1 MNEQFSPTGFKVLP
15 TIVKN
20 LLIINVLMYL
30 ATITLTRFN
39 IDLSNILG
47 LHFFMASGFRIY
59 QLVTYM
65 FMHGNFGHLFF
76 NMFALWMFG
85 NTLENIWG
93 SKRFLLFYMVCGIG
107 AGLCQE
113 LVQYIHY
120 ATSLSDYA
128 NVNMGG
134 RIIPMDSY
142 LNMMTT
148 VGASGAIYGLLLAFG
163 MMFPNSMI
171 YFYFLIPIKAK
182 WFVIGYAVLEL
193 ISGLGGADN
202 VAHFAHLGGMLF
214 GLLLILYWRKNG
226 LRGQDFDLKKWKG
239 WFWGMKE
246 KMRSKRKYTPYE
258 EIKNEPHVPR
268 SDEEYNRQKAEK
280 ERDVDAILDKIS
292 KSGYASLTDEEKEFL
307 FKNSK

>member
-1 MNEQFSPTGFKVLP
+1 MNEQYSPTGFRVLP
-15 TIVKN
+15 TIVKH
-20 LLIINVLMYL
+20 LLIINVLMFL
-30 ATITLTRFN
+30 AYITLIRFN
-39 IDLSNILG
+39 IDLNDILG
-47 LHFFMASGFRIY
+47 LHFFKASDFRIY

-113 LVQYIHY
+113 LVQYIQY
-120 ATSLSDYA
+120 ATSLAQYET
-128 NVNMGG
+128 VNMSG
-134 RIIPMDSY
+134 RIISMDSY

-163 MMFPNSMI
+163 MMFPDSRI
-171 YFYFLIPIKAK
+171 YLYFLFPIKAK

-193 ISGLGGADN
+193 ILGFQGVDN

-214 GLLLILYWRKNG
+214 GLLLILYWRKHPAGPDKNF
-226 LRGQDFDLKKWKG
+226 RKLKDIFQSW
-239 WFWGMKE
+239 
-246 KMRSKRKYTPYE
+246 KRKSQMKYTRYE
-258 EIKNEPHVPR
+258 EVYDKMPR
-268 SDEEYNRQKAEK
+268 SDEDYNYQKAKK
-280 ERDVDAILDKIS
+280 ERDIDAILDKVA
-292 KSGYASLTDEEKEFL
+292 KNGYDSLTKEEKEFL

>member
-1 MNEQFSPTGFKVLP
+1 MNEQYSPTGFRVLP
-15 TIVKN
+15 TVVKH
-20 LLIINVLMYL
+20 LLIINILMYL
-30 ATITLTRFN
+30 ATVTLTRFN
-39 IDLSNILG
+39 IDLTDILG
-47 LHFFMASGFRIY
+47 LHFFKASDFRFF

-113 LVQYIHY
+113 LVQYIQY
-120 ATSLSDYA
+120 TTSLAQYST
-128 NVNMGG
+128 VNLSGH
-134 RIIPMDSY
+134 IVTMDTY

-163 MMFPNSMI
+163 MMFPDSQI
-171 YFYFLIPIKAK
+171 YLYFLFPIKAK
-182 WFVIGYAVLEL
+182 WFVIGYAVIEL

-214 GLLLILYWRKNG
+214 GLLLILYWRKNPAG
-226 LRGQDFDLKKWKG
+226 PNKNFRKWKEVFQS
-239 WFWGMKE
+239 WKQ
-246 KMRSKRKYTPYE
+246 KSRLKYTPYKE
-258 EIKNEPHVPR
+258 VKDEPRMPR
-268 SDEEYNRQKAEK
+268 SDEEYNRQWAEK
-280 ERDVDAILDKIS
+280 ERNVDAILDKVS
-292 KSGYASLTDEEKEFL
+292 KNGYASLTPEEKDFL

>member
-1 MNEQFSPTGFKVLP
+1 MNEQYSPTGFRVLP
-15 TIVKN
+15 TVVKH
-20 LLIINVLMYL
+20 LLIINALMYL

-39 IDLSNILG
+39 IDLADFLG
-47 LHFFMASGFRIY
+47 LHFFKASDFRIY

-93 SKRFLLFYMVCGIG
+93 SERFLLFYIVCGIG

-113 LVQYIHY
+113 LVQYIQY
-120 ATSLSDYA
+120 ATSLAQYET
-128 NVNMGG
+128 VNLGG
-134 RIIPMDSY
+134 RIVSMDTY

-171 YFYFLIPIKAK
+171 YLYFFIPIKAK
-182 WFVIGYAVLEL
+182 WFVIGYAVIEL
-193 ISGLGGADN
+193 FTGLTGADN

-214 GLLLILYWRKNG
+214 GLILILYWKKHG
-226 LRGQDFDLKKWKG
+226 LKGPNFDLKKWKG
-239 WFWGMKE
+239 WLWRFKE
-246 KMRSKRKYTPYE
+246 RKKYTRYKE
-258 EIKNEPHVPR
+258 VKDEVPR
-268 SDEEYNRQKAEK
+268 SDEEYNYRKAQK
-280 ERDVDAILDKIS
+280 ERDIDAILDKVA
-292 KSGYASLTDEEKEFL
+292 KNGYGSLTPEEKEFL

>member
-1 MNEQFSPTGFKVLP
+1 MNEQYSPTGFRVLP
-15 TIVKN
+15 TVVKH
-20 LLIINVLMYL
+20 LLIINALMYL

-39 IDLSNILG
+39 IDLADFLG
-47 LHFFMASGFRIY
+47 LHFFKASDFRIY

-93 SKRFLLFYMVCGIG
+93 SKRFLLFYIVCGIG

-113 LVQYIHY
+113 LVQYIQY
-120 ATSLSDYA
+120 ATSLAQYET
-128 NVNMGG
+128 VNLGG
-134 RIIPMDSY
+134 RIVSMDTY

-171 YFYFLIPIKAK
+171 YLYFFIPIKAK
-182 WFVIGYAVLEL
+182 WFVIGYAVIEL
-193 ISGLGGADN
+193 FTGLTGADN

-214 GLLLILYWRKNG
+214 GLILILYWKKHG
-226 LRGQDFDLKKWKG
+226 LKGPNFDLKKWKG
-239 WFWGMKE
+239 WLWRFKE
-246 KMRSKRKYTPYE
+246 RKKYTRYKE
-258 EIKNEPHVPR
+258 VKDEVPR
-268 SDEEYNRQKAEK
+268 SDEEYNYRKAQK
-280 ERDVDAILDKIS
+280 ERDIDAILDKVA
-292 KSGYASLTDEEKEFL
+292 KNGYGSLTPEEKEFL

>member
-1 MNEQFSPTGFKVLP
+1 MNEQYSPTGFRVLP
-15 TIVKN
+15 TIVKH
-20 LLIINVLMYL
+20 LLIINVLMFL
-30 ATITLTRFN
+30 AYITLTRFH
-39 IDLSNILG
+39 IDLNDILG
-47 LHFFMASGFRIY
+47 LHFFKASDFRIY

-113 LVQYIHY
+113 LVQYIQY
-120 ATSLSDYA
+120 AASLAQYET
-128 NVNMGG
+128 VNMGG
-134 RIIPMDSY
+134 RIISMDSY

-163 MMFPNSMI
+163 MMFPDSRI
-171 YFYFLIPIKAK
+171 YLYFLFPIKAK

-193 ISGLGGADN
+193 VLGFQGVDN

-214 GLLLILYWRKNG
+214 GLLLILYWRKHPAGPDKNF
-226 LRGQDFDLKKWKG
+226 RKLKDIFQSW
-239 WFWGMKE
+239 
-246 KMRSKRKYTPYE
+246 KRKSQMKYTRYE
-258 EIKNEPHVPR
+258 EVYDKMPR
-268 SDEEYNRQKAEK
+268 SDEDYNYQKAKK
-280 ERDVDAILDKIS
+280 ERDIDAILDKVA
-292 KSGYASLTDEEKEFL
+292 KNGYDSLTKEEKEFL

>member
-1 MNEQFSPTGFKVLP
+1 MSQQFSPTGFKVLP
-15 TIVKN
+15 TVVKH

-30 ATITLTRFN
+30 ATFTLTRFN
-39 IDLSNILG
+39 INLTDIFG
-47 LHFFMASGFRIY
+47 LHFFKASDFRIY
-59 QLVTYM
+59 QIFTYM
-65 FMHGNFGHLFF
+65 FMHASFGHLFF

-85 NTLENIWG
+85 NTLENLWG

-113 LVQYIHY
+113 LVQYIQY
-120 ATSLSDYA
+120 ATSLAQYET
-128 NVNMGG
+128 VNLGG
-134 RIIPMDSY
+134 SRIIPMASY

-182 WFVIGYAVLEL
+182 WFVIGYAVIEL
-193 ISGLGGADN
+193 ITGLTGVDN

-214 GLLLILYWRKNG
+214 GLLLILYWKKNPAGPNKDFRK
-226 LRGQDFDLKKWKG
+226 LKDIFQSWKQ
-239 WFWGMKE
+239 K
-246 KMRSKRKYTPYE
+246 SHLKYTPYE
-258 EIKNEPHVPR
+258 EVKDEPRVPR
-268 SDEEYNRQKAEK
+268 SDEEYNQQRAQK
-280 ERDVDAILDKIS
+280 ERDIDAILDKVA
-292 KSGYASLTDEEKEFL
+292 KNGYGSLTPEEKEFL

>member
-1 MNEQFSPTGFKVLP
+1 MSQQFSPTGFRVLP
-15 TIVKN
+15 TVVKN
-20 LLIINVLMYL
+20 LLIINVLMFL
-30 ATITLTRFN
+30 ATVTLERFS
-39 IDLSNILG
+39 IDLNGIFG
-47 LHFFMASGFRIY
+47 LHFFKASNFRPY
-59 QLVTYM
+59 QIITYM

-113 LVQYIHY
+113 LVQYIQY
-120 ATSLSDYA
+120 ATSLANYA
-128 NVNMGG
+128 NVNLGG
-134 RIIPMDSY
+134 QVVPMATY
-142 LNMMTT
+142 LNMMNT

-163 MMFPNSMI
+163 MMFPDSMI

-182 WFVIGYAVLEL
+182 WFVIGYAVVEL
-193 ISGLGGADN
+193 ISGLTGFDN

-214 GLLLILYWRKNG
+214 GLLLILYWRKNPAG
-226 LRGQDFDLKKWKG
+226 PNKDFRKLKEVFQSWKQ
-239 WFWGMKE
+239 KS
-246 KMRSKRKYTPYE
+246 RTKYTPFE
-258 EIKNEPHVPR
+258 EVRDEPKVPR
-268 SDEEYNRQKAEK
+268 DDGEYNRQRAER
-280 ERDVDAILDKIS
+280 ERDVDALLDKIS

>member
-1 MNEQFSPTGFKVLP
+1 MNEQYSPTGFRVLP
-15 TIVKN
+15 TIVKH
-20 LLIINVLMYL
+20 LLIINVLMFL
-30 ATITLTRFN
+30 AYITLIRFH
-39 IDLSNILG
+39 IDLNDILG
-47 LHFFMASGFRIY
+47 LHFFKASDFRIY

-113 LVQYIHY
+113 LVQYIQY
-120 ATSLSDYA
+120 ATSLAQYET
-128 NVNMGG
+128 VNMGG
-134 RIIPMDSY
+134 RIISMDSY

-163 MMFPNSMI
+163 MMFPDSRI
-171 YFYFLIPIKAK
+171 YLYFLFPIKAK

-193 ISGLGGADN
+193 VLGFQGVDN

-214 GLLLILYWRKNG
+214 GLLLILYWRKNPAG
-226 LRGQDFDLKKWKG
+226 PDKNFRKLKDIFQSW
-239 WFWGMKE
+239 
-246 KMRSKRKYTPYE
+246 KRKSQKKYTRYE
-258 EIKNEPHVPR
+258 EVYDKMPR
-268 SDEEYNRQKAEK
+268 SDEDYNYQKAKK
-280 ERDVDAILDKIS
+280 ERDIDAILDKVA
-292 KSGYASLTDEEKEFL
+292 KNGYDSLTKEEKEFL